1 MTANCEASISP
12 GSPTIMKLRPSTS
25 IGVSGSCPAARCAAT
40 QRCRRGSTR
49 SPRYFATRS
58 LTESRSARA
67 LSHENACQ
75 RLLSSAARRSSQTPC
90 CCSSTIQVQRSS
102 PSRCQPAHSALTRDD
117 GSPCCWQWSCGG
129 CPGKVRIL
137 SQNAPLALSGRMR
150 RSTRNRSLILCAAG
164 VLGALAMGA
173 TAARAEPASEF
184 KAVPSPSGYVI
195 VVHAGGWRI
204 VGRGMLG
211 FEYPNVGRL
220 NGWGYSTLNVDYR
233 AGADGLTDLLRFHD
247 GLRRRIGKARLCV
260 LGTSSGGHLA
270 LMLALR

>member
-1 MTANCEASISP
+1 
-12 GSPTIMKLRPSTS
+12 
-25 IGVSGSCPAARCAAT
+25 
-40 QRCRRGSTR
+40 
-49 SPRYFATRS
+49 
-58 LTESRSARA
+58 
-67 LSHENACQ
+67 
-75 RLLSSAARRSSQTPC
+75 
-90 CCSSTIQVQRSS
+90 
-102 PSRCQPAHSALTRDD
+102 
-117 GSPCCWQWSCGG
+117 
-129 CPGKVRIL
+129 
-137 SQNAPLALSGRMR
+137 
-150 RSTRNRSLILCAAG
+150 
-164 VLGALAMGA
+164 MGA

-270 LMLALR
+270 LMLALRRPDVECAITEAAPTYLPGLTQPLLSAARRYFGPRGGLRTWSPALHPPRARLLLSHATNDPAVPFEQSARMLRAVPGAKRVALRPGKVGWVHTSVNAADLARLYRVERAFLDSGLAVSLALIPR